1 MSWPR
6 RREMVNQEH
15 AKLPI
20 MRQCALLV
28 PVSTIVPKLPQDAS
42 KVDRYRIDRQYLET
56 PFNGSRRMKAVG
68 YR

>member
-1 MSWPR
+1 
-6 RREMVNQEH
+6 MVNQEH

-42 KVDRYRIDRQYLET
+42 KADRYLMGEIDRQYLET
-56 PFNGSRRMKAVG
+56 PFNGSRRMKAWLE
-68 YR
+68 